1 MRCRSVLEVGR
12 QYQQQPDDRHGGA
25 DDGEPHNRFGMRDA
39 RDQRAFEPVLEPE
52 QANDQGHQTGAAERK
67 QNAQAHQLGKAGEAA
82 PTLRHRL
89 DICIVWFVMCRPGKA
104 IA

>member
-52 QANDQGHQTGAAERK
+52 QANDQGYQTGAAERK
-67 QNAQAHQLGKAGEAA
+67 QNAQAHQLRRDGEAVS
-82 PTLRHRL
+82 TVKCR
-89 DICIVWFVMCRPGKA
+89 DIVCIVLLVTRVDWAK
-104 IA
+104 